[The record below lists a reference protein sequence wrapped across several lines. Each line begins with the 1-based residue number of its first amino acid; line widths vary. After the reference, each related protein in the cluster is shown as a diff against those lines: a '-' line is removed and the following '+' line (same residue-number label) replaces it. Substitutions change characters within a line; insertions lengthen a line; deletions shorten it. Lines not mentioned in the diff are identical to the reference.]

1 MPVRRSLLAG
11 PVLDVAPKLLGM
23 VLRSTT
29 DEGTVAVRLTE
40 VEAYDGPS
48 DPGSHAYRG
57 QTPRNAV
64 MFGPPGFLYVYF
76 TYGMHFCMN
85 VSAGPD
91 GQPSAVLLRAGEIV
105 EGLDLAR
112 TRRIPATPAGKFNQS
127 TGTSPALSATQREK
141 GVAPNRTA
149 AGNGVAPGRAAL
161 PGEGVAPGWSAA
173 ADGVQPG
180 PVAKRANGNPDRDL
194 ARGPARMC
202 VALGIGR
209 DDNGVDLLSG
219 ASHIQL
225 LPGPGFD
232 GEPSTGPR
240 VGLREAADRPWRFW
254 IPDDPTV
261 SPYRPHV
268 PKRRT

>member
-29 DEGTVAVRLTE
+29 DEGVVAVRLTE
-40 VEAYDGPS
+40 VEAYDGPN

-85 VSAGPD
+85 ISAGPE
-91 GQPSAVLLRAGEIV
+91 GQPSAILLRAGEIV
-105 EGLDLAR
+105 EGVDLAR
-112 TRRIPATPAGKFNQS
+112 ARRLPSTPPAKFNQS
-127 TGTSPALSATQREK
+127 AGTTNSARSA
-141 GVAPNRTA
+141 GVRSNSARTD
-149 AGNGVAPGRAAL
+149 GVR
-161 PGEGVAPGWSAA
+161 
-173 ADGVQPG
+173 ADGVRAADARSDGMTGERSAGVLPG
-180 PVAKRANGNPDRDL
+180 PVAKRANGSPDRDL

-209 DDNGVDLLSG
+209 DDNGADLLSKT
-219 ASHIQL
+219 SHIQL

-268 PKRRT
+268 PKRRG